1 MAHRRHRTVNKPLS
15 QRNGI
20 DPVRLKLP
28 AEFPTELLAHCENPA
43 EPTVGEY
50 LTARF
55 YPHVPR
61 VIAQRFAE
69 QEIVDGAGTPLTE
82 STPFVPGLSIWYFR
96 ELEPEPSVP
105 TDLPVLFEDEWL
117 IAVDKPHYLP
127 TTPRGMYVA
136 HTALTMLRV
145 TTQNPELSPA
155 HRLDRPTAGVLLF
168 AKTPA
173 ARGPL
178 QMLFQQRETQK
189 TYEAIAPVAP
199 SMEEGD
205 ARVVRSHIV
214 KERGVLQVLQDP
226 PSLEVSPTQVANAI
240 SRITL
245 TQKFRVD
252 PGFQKPSRPTNPELI
267 FPAPGEE
274 LGLYRLTP
282 LTGKTHQLRAHMQLL
297 STPILGDVMYPRLIN
312 TYPDDPALPLQ
323 LLAKTL
329 QFTHPFTGENLT
341 IHSLRHLTY
350 SPFAPHKPAIESH

>member
-1 MAHRRHRTVNKPLS
+1 M
-15 QRNGI
+15 
-20 DPVRLKLP
+20 
-28 AEFPTELLAHCENPA
+28 
-43 EPTVGEY
+43 
-50 LTARF
+50 
-55 YPHVPR
+55 
-61 VIAQRFAE
+61 
-69 QEIVDGAGTPLTE
+69 
-82 STPFVPGLSIWYFR
+82 
-96 ELEPEPSVP
+96 P

-117 IAVDKPHYLP
+117 LAVDKPHYLP

-145 TTQNPELSPA
+145 ATQNPELSPA

-178 QMLFQQRETQK
+178 QMLFQERETQK
-189 TYEAIAPVAP
+189 TYEAIAPIAP

-214 KERGVLQVLQDP
+214 KERGVLKVIQDP
-226 PSLEVSPTQVANAI
+226 PSREVRPTQVANAI
-240 SRITL
+240 SRIAL
-245 TQKFRVD
+245 TQRFGVD
-252 PGFQKPSRPTNPELI
+252 PGSRTPANLTNPELT

-297 STPILGDVMYPRLIN
+297 GTPILGDVMYPRLIN
-312 TYPDDPALPLQ
+312 THPDEPALPLQ

-329 QFTHPFTGENLT
+329 QFTHPITGENLT
-341 IHSLRHLTY
+341 IHSQRHLTY
-350 SPFAPHKPAIESH
+350 SPFAPH

>member
-1 MAHRRHRTVNKPLS
+1 MARRQHRTVHRPLS

-20 DPVRLKLP
+20 DPVRLRLP
-28 AEFPTELLAHCENPA
+28 AKFPAELLEHCADPA

-55 YPHVPR
+55 YPHAPR

-69 QEIVDGAGTPLTE
+69 QEIVDDAGTPLTD

-96 ELEPEPSVP
+96 ELEPEPPVP

-117 IAVDKPHYLP
+117 LAVDKPHYLP

-145 TTQNPELSPA
+145 ATQNPELSPA

-178 QMLFQQRETQK
+178 QMLFQERETQK
-189 TYEAIAPVAP
+189 TYEAIAPIAP

-214 KERGVLQVLQDP
+214 KERGVLKVIQDP
-226 PSLEVSPTQVANAI
+226 PSREVRPTQVANAI
-240 SRITL
+240 SRIAL
-245 TQKFRVD
+245 TQRFGVD
-252 PGFQKPSRPTNPELI
+252 PGSRTPANLTNPELT

-297 STPILGDVMYPRLIN
+297 GTPILGDVMYPRLIN
-312 TYPDDPALPLQ
+312 THPDEPALPLQ

-329 QFTHPFTGENLT
+329 QFTHPITGENLT
-341 IHSLRHLTY
+341 IHSQRHLTY
-350 SPFAPHKPAIESH
+350 SPFAPH